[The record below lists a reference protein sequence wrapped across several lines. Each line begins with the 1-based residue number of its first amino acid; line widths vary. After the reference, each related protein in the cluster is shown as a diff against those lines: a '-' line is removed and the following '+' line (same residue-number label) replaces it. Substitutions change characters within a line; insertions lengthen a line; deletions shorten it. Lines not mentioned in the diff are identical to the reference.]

1 MSAKTCGHESC
12 PISSMKALRNGF
24 YYGGRV
30 RFMHSLVMTILFK
43 KGTLREKI
51 TNIIELTFEH
61 GKTLGFFAFCFKS
74 LLCLLRRVK
83 EIPDNLRI
91 FISGGTFGYLVFGNK
106 TSVNY
111 QIVLYL
117 FSRVI
122 CGTSEHLAKK
132 GILPNINVYPLL
144 SALVWSIVMFLFEDD
159 PSILQNSLASS
170 MQFLYK
176 ESDKDYTKWTD
187 LVPLEVPGVITR
199 MFE

>member
-83 EIPDNLRI
+83 EIPDNLHQGPPI
-91 FISGGTFGYLVFGNK
+91 LTNANICDNPTCVVCSNGNP
-106 TSVNY
+106 
-111 QIVLYL
+111 
-117 FSRVI
+117 RVI
-122 CGTSEHLAKK
+122 ESEE
-132 GILPNINVYPLL
+132 VY
-144 SALVWSIVMFLFEDD
+144 E
-159 PSILQNSLASS
+159 
-170 MQFLYK
+170 
-176 ESDKDYTKWTD
+176 
-187 LVPLEVPGVITR
+187 
-199 MFE
+199 